1 MPALPTWREV
11 GSASG
16 KMVLFDFTRRACLVI
31 IQSQLVLLS
40 RSSEIHVC
48 MIKTVVCI
56 WSEGQ
61 GWSSC
66 MSSGK
71 DWLETEWISINE
83 QRGVEYRMKR
93 IGPRTKPSA
102 TPNKNPQVLNSA
114 HWQSQSE
121 SYQWGKTQTMKEWRQ
136 KCHRL
141 KSVEENMV
149 VFSWYYQ
156 KQKTDQDTSPPS
168 RASRISLVLLNSH
181 LSAATWMVCRLG
193 RAEQVM
199 GIKVGKELP
208 HNYSQWLEGRKGLR
222 LYNSS

>member
-1 MPALPTWREV
+1 MKFACQESCYLKSWNQGCKQVVNRMPALPTWREV

-102 TPNKNPQVLNSA
+102 TPIKNPQVLNSG
-114 HWQSQSE
+114 HWQSQSK
-121 SYQWGKTQTMKEWRQ
+121 SYQWGKTQTMKEWCQ

-149 VFSWYYQ
+149 VLADII
-156 KQKTDQDTSPPS
+156 KS
-168 RASRISLVLLNSH
+168 RRQTKIH
-181 LSAATWMVCRLG
+181 HHHPEQ
-193 RAEQVM
+193 AEF
-199 GIKVGKELP
+199 
-208 HNYSQWLEGRKGLR
+208 H
-222 LYNSS
+222 